1 MHRLIPVLAVL
12 LIASCAGS
20 PGRATTASNSPGTT
34 SEVTT
39 SPVTTTPVTTSPIGG
54 GTAPDGTTATVD
66 TVFDGDSM
74 LVTIGGVTDEVRMLG
89 INAPENGECFA
100 DRARDLLLAMAGG
113 EVTLIGAERDQYD
126 RRLAYV
132 YVGETNLNEEM
143 IRAGGA
149 IAMSDDHPLRSDF
162 IAAEQDATLRGI
174 GLWAPAACGS
184 VTAERTV
191 AIWTVE
197 ADAPGRDDENP
208 NGEYVVLGNSGD
220 TVDLTGWVLR
230 DESSVHRYPFPD
242 GFEIGPGAFVDIRS
256 GCGADTPTELYWC
269 AGGSVWNNAG
279 DTAFLLDA
287 NGTFVSRFRY
297 IDE

>member
-1 MHRLIPVLAVL
+1 MHRLIPVLVVL

-20 PGRATTASNSPGTT
+20 PGRATTPSSSSGTT

-54 GTAPDGTTATVD
+54 GTAPNGTTATVD

-89 INAPENGECFA
+89 IN
-100 DRARDLLLAMAGG
+100 
-113 EVTLIGAERDQYD
+113 
-126 RRLAYV
+126 
-132 YVGETNLNEEM
+132 
-143 IRAGGA
+143 
-149 IAMSDDHPLRSDF
+149 
-162 IAAEQDATLRGI
+162 AAEQDATLRGI

-256 GCGADTPTELYWC
+256 ACGADTPTELYWC
-269 AGGSVWNNAG
+269 AGGSVGNKAG